1 MVEINHLAVYS
12 SHIIRCKRSEIMTK
26 INKILA
32 KWLPGDVHTL
42 RWFESHGISQRI
54 AYGYSKSG
62 ALRKIGPGVFSL
74 PDDKLNWRGAIRAMQ
89 EELSAPV
96 HVGGRTALEL
106 QGAAHNIT
114 NAMRP
119 RILIIATKRVAVPTW
134 VKDNDWN
141 ADLIFRQS
149 SLFSGNGSFTKLTNN
164 GITIKLSSREQA
176 ILELIDALDLSTSF
190 ETAES
195 YLSSLM
201 TLRPRELQSLLEQCS
216 SFKVKRV
223 FLYLA
228 DRLELP
234 FFSKLNLDS
243 ISLGSGR
250 RVIVKGGH
258 WNAKYMITVPK
269 EESET
274 SVGF

>member
-1 MVEINHLAVYS
+1 MS
-12 SHIIRCKRSEIMTK
+12 K

-42 RWFESHGISQRI
+42 RWFERHGVSQRV

-62 ALRKIGPGVFSL
+62 AILKIGPGVFSL
-74 PDDKLNWRGAIRAMQ
+74 PDDKLDWRGAVRALQ
-89 EELSAPV
+89 EELLAPI
-96 HVGGRTALEL
+96 HVGGRSALEL
-106 QGAAHNIT
+106 QGAAHNVIG
-114 NAMRP
+114 AVRP
-119 RILIIATKRVAVPTW
+119 KISIRVTERAAVPTW
-134 VKDNDWN
+134 IKNNDWN
-141 ADLIFRQS
+141 AELTFQQS
-149 SLFSGNGSFTKLTNN
+149 SLFSTDGSFTDLTNN
-164 GITIKLSSREQA
+164 GLTIKLSSREQA
-176 ILELIDALDLSTSF
+176 ILELIDTLDLSESF
-190 ETAES
+190 ETAEN
-195 YLSSLM
+195 YLSTLM
-201 TLRPRELQSLLEQCS
+201 TLRSKELQSLLERCS

-234 FFSKLNLDS
+234 FFSKLELGS
-243 ISLGSGR
+243 IDLGSGK

-269 EESET
+269 DESEA